1 MNQLLKNRTLNIIV
15 IVLLIANITSIGLFW
30 LRQER
35 NKPGGNQ
42 RGEVVEFL
50 VRELK
55 MNETQKAQLIELRKQ
70 HRANVQ
76 SIRKNQELLK
86 DAFFGLVR
94 QEQATDA
101 EINSALEKVATAD
114 KAIDLVTLNHFKAIR
129 KICTAEQQIRFDEI
143 IQEALHMMRP
153 GGPPQ
158 PNREQG
164 PPPPNGEQGPPPHME
179 QGPPPPPQ

>member
-55 MNETQKAQLIELRKQ
+55 MNETQKAQLIKLRQQ
-70 HRANVQ
+70 HRASIQ
-76 SIRKNQELLK
+76 SLRKNQEMLK
-86 DAFFGLVR
+86 DAFFGLVK
-94 QEQATDA
+94 QEQAKDA

-114 KAIDLVTLNHFKAIR
+114 KAIDLITLNHFKAIR
-129 KICTAEQQIRFDEI
+129 KICTAEQQTKFDKI
-143 IQEALHMMRP
+143 VQEALHMMRP
-153 GGPPQ
+153 G
-158 PNREQG
+158 
-164 PPPPNGEQGPPPHME
+164 
-179 QGPPPPPQ
+179 